1 MSMDKLR
8 RSLRQT
14 IARIARKI
22 NRGGIRSPKLL
33 TLYLHY
39 LDILERAEW
48 PTIDQG
54 ETE

>member
-8 RSLRQT
+8 RSLSQT
-14 IARIARKI
+14 IKRIARRI
-22 NRGGIRSPKLL
+22 NRGGSRSPKLL
-33 TLYLHY
+33 ALYLHY

-48 PTIDQG
+48 PAIDQG